1 MEVSTPARILLT
13 GFSGFVGRYLVEQC
27 QALYP
32 HTKLF
37 GVSRH
42 PTSRFADADL
52 QNVTLIPA
60 DITNAEQMRSAVA
73 HSRPDFVFHLAAQSS
88 VAASWAD
95 PASTLQINAGGA
107 VQLLEALRAEHLSP
121 RILLVGSGEQ
131 YGLVRPEENPIS
143 EDAPFR
149 PISPY
154 GVSKSAQDLYGYQYY
169 KTYKLPVM
177 RVRLFNSFGP
187 RQTETFVVSDFARQ
201 IVRIERGEME
211 PVLNV
216 GNLQAQRDF
225 LPVEDVARALLAIAQ
240 RGQPGQAYN
249 IGSSHAHS
257 IKEILDILLAHATM
271 PIEVRQDPARL
282 RPADI
287 PILVAD
293 TSRLRAHTGWEP
305 IIDFE
310 NAIVSTLNYWRTVVA
325 QKEKQNSGSSNHS
338 ERAKFYEN
346 RH

>member
-1 MEVSTPARILLT
+1 MEVPIPSRILLT

-42 PTSRFADADL
+42 PPSHFADPDL

-73 HSRPDFVFHLAAQSS
+73 QSRPDFVFHLAAQSS
-88 VAASWAD
+88 VAASWTD
-95 PASTLQINAGGA
+95 PAATLQINAGGA
-107 VQLLEALRAEHLSP
+107 VQLLEALRAEHLAP
-121 RILLVGSGEQ
+121 RVLLVGSGEQ

-143 EDAPFR
+143 EEAAFW

-169 KTYKLPVM
+169 KTYKLPIL

-187 RQTETFVVSDFARQ
+187 RQTETFVVADFARQ
-201 IVRIERGEME
+201 IVRIEQGEME
-211 PVLNV
+211 PVLSV

-225 LPVEDVARALLAIAQ
+225 LPVEDVARALLAVAQ

-249 IGSSHAHS
+249 IGSSHAYS
-257 IKEILDILLAHATM
+257 IQEILHILLAHATL

-293 TSRLRAHTGWEP
+293 ISRLRAHTGWQP
-305 IIDFE
+305 TIDLE
-310 NAIVSTLNYWRTVVA
+310 KAIVSTLNYWRTVA
-325 QKEKQNSGSSNHS
+325 GQKGKQHTGSSNHS
-338 ERAKFYEN
+338 ERATLNEN

>member
-1 MEVSTPARILLT
+1 VEVSTPSRILLT

-32 HTKLF
+32 DAKLF

-42 PTSRFADADL
+42 PTSRIADSDV
-52 QNVTLIPA
+52 QRVTLIPA
-60 DITNAEQMRSAVA
+60 DITNAEQIRYAVA
-73 HSRPDFVFHLAAQSS
+73 QSQPDFVFHLAAQSS

-131 YGLVRPEENPIS
+131 YGLVRPEENPIR
-143 EDAPFR
+143 EETAFR

-169 KTYKLPVM
+169 MTYKLPVL

-187 RQTETFVVSDFARQ
+187 RQTETFVVADFARQ
-201 IVRIERGEME
+201 IVLIEQGEME
-211 PVLNV
+211 PVLTV

-225 LPVEDVARALLAIAQ
+225 LPVEDVARAFLAIAQ

-249 IGSSHAHS
+249 IGSSRAHS
-257 IKEILDILLAHATM
+257 VREILDLLLAHSTM
-271 PIEVRQDPARL
+271 PIKVRQDPARL
-282 RPADI
+282 RPSDI
-287 PILVAD
+287 PMLVAD
-293 TSRLRAHTGWEP
+293 ISRLRAHTGWEP
-305 IIDFE
+305 VIDFE
-310 NAIVSTLNYWRTVVA
+310 YAIEQTLNYWRTAVA
-325 QKEKQNSGSSNHS
+325 QKGKQNSGRSNRS
-338 ERAKFYEN
+338 ERAKLL
-346 RH
+346 